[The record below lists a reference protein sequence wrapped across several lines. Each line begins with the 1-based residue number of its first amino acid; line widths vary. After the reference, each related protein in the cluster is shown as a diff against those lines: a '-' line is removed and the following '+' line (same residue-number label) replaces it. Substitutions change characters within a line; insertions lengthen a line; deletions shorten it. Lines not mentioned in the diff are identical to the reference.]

1 MDRLAGEE
9 KQEGPPLPGV
19 SNTPA
24 GSGDGGEEAA
34 DHCLRTKL
42 GFKKQAIRDLHLRK
56 YSG

>member
-9 KQEGPPLPGV
+9 KQAGPQLPGV

-24 GSGDGGEEAA
+24 GSGDGWEEAG
-34 DHCLRTKL
+34 DPCLRTKL
-42 GFKKQAIRDLHLRK
+42 GFKKKAIWYLHLCK

>member
-1 MDRLAGEE
+1 MGKLAGDE
-9 KQEGPPLPGV
+9 KQEGPTLPGV

-24 GSGDGGEEAA
+24 GSGDGGEEAR

-42 GFKKQAIRDLHLRK
+42 GFKKQAVQDPHLCK